1 MDQKN
6 YIKLELYPSHQE
18 VNVPIDEVEN
28 IVPFTDFRHDMSFM
42 SVHMKNGT
50 NYTARHI
57 EPSAQEQQ
65 MTPGDIITY
74 EHRDYQTWNL
84 VIFKDSP
91 LERVVHM
98 APIEIM
104 TPALS
109 ADNLNYVFLKDD
121 NMGKSP
127 ETIARIIETA
137 YYPTEY
143 AQYSGMRFFNKE
155 KTFGETYIFKGTK
168 HERKIT
174 FYTISELYK
183 WGCPFIPLHK
193 HTNVFIIPDGFYSD
207 YLIVTMLETQAL
219 KRYNIVLD

>member
-6 YIKLELYPSHQE
+6 YLKLELYSTHQE
-18 VNVPIDEVEN
+18 VNVPIDEVET
-28 IVPFTDFRHDMSFM
+28 IVPFTDFKHDMSFM
-42 SVHMKNGT
+42 SVKMKNGT
-50 NYTARHI
+50 NYTARYI
-57 EPSAQEQQ
+57 EPLTQEQQ
-65 MTPGDIITY
+65 MTPGEIITY
-74 EHRDYQTWNL
+74 NNRNYQTWNL
-84 VIFKDSP
+84 IIFKDSP

-98 APIEIM
+98 APIKII

-109 ADNLNYVFLKDD
+109 ADNLNYVFLDD
-121 NMGKSP
+121 DDMRKSP
-127 ETIARIIETA
+127 EAIAHIIEKR
-137 YYPTEY
+137 YYTDEY
-143 AQYSGMRFFNKE
+143 GQYSGIRFFNKE

-168 HERKIT
+168 YERKIT

-193 HTNVFIIPDGFYSD
+193 HTNVFIIPDGCYSD